1 MAISWKSWSR
11 REFCRPRCVAF
22 SETIR
27 HRALKSAIQL
37 RGISEDML
45 FPVVESPLQFLKVAE
60 GCEAVLAHLNEG
72 TSEGDAN

>member
-1 MAISWKSWSR
+1 MISSVRPPISWKSWSR
-11 REFCRPRCVAF
+11 FCRPRCVAF

-27 HRALKSAIQL
+27 HRVSKSL
-37 RGISEDML
+37 RHLMT
-45 FPVVESPLQFLKVAE
+45 E